1 MLEVVELLLL
11 LLVVVGVVVVGVG
24 GQLFRQ
30 IQGLVVGSF
39 FKSTGHT
46 HGELWQKN
54 TTWSVRQKISEPG
67 PEALEEIRR
76 LSVRKPVEGEESQ
89 NPFGRR
95 I

>member
-1 MLEVVELLLL
+1 MV
-11 LLVVVGVVVVGVG
+11 VVVVGG
-24 GQLFRQ
+24 GGGGCGGGGPALQTDPRPGGGLLFQEYRSYSWRA
-30 IQGLVVGSF
+30 VVG
-39 FKSTGHT
+39 
-46 HGELWQKN
+46 N

>member
-11 LLVVVGVVVVGVG
+11 LVMMVGVR

-46 HGELWQKN
+46 HGKLW
-54 TTWSVRQKISEPG
+54 
-67 PEALEEIRR
+67 
-76 LSVRKPVEGEESQ
+76 
-89 NPFGRR
+89 
-95 I
+95 